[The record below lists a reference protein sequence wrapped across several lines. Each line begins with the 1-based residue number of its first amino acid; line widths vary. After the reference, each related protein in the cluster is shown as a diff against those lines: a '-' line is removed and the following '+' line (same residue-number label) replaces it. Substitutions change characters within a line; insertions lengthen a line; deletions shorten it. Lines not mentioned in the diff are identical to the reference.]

1 MFKVKPP
8 SDTMCSEE
16 VGSRL
21 GILIP
26 GNHLTTTLPRG
37 GFIVKRRVLALIV
50 ATLFVLSLAN
60 IAAAAPTVEQTAF
73 SDVSEDAAY
82 AKAFAALKAMGVFTG
97 YPDGTV
103 RPADAITRAQF
114 CKVVVEAMGHG
125 GVAAGLV
132 MTPPP
137 FADADQIPTWAWGY
151 VNAAYALGIVK
162 GDTAGNFN
170 PNNNVLVQEAVT
182 MLVRALGYEPWVTGG
197 YPLGYMFKGGVL
209 GLDDDV
215 ELYSFYSVP
224 LTRSDMAMMTY
235 NALWIYEPYPETGK
249 PWDSEKDEEIGS
261 RWVDKVIR
269 KGVVTNVSPM
279 VFDAYVGKKYALA
292 DTVYLF
298 GADSLDA
305 VLDSEAWALR
315 NKDGEVAFVEV
326 PDLSL
331 VTVTGRFKS
340 VNTTRTE
347 IKLRDGKIFEYDED
361 DTEWTVN
368 GEDFENTA
376 HALAWLDEWSGAV
389 YITAYMDD
397 DLATHIDLLTWDVG
411 TAVVVDN
418 DYDED
423 DELYTFKIDDET
435 DESVSTTLTFEVPD
449 DDKHIQDAEAITVI
463 GDVDAFVDIAADDV
477 IRIATVGAIEYVVYN
492 TVTET
497 WDPVEEYVALDEDST
512 SNDFFRIEV
521 SRETI
526 SGTVDAVIN
535 YMDVYGGYNEVVFD
549 DEDLD
554 PVTLSSKY
562 DSVLPGVN
570 EIITLSLDWNGYGV
584 HLVEHG
590 TAADDFVYVISTA
603 KGTKAYIV
611 VDDEGNTAKY
621 TVDTTEWTTNEGG
634 VYDNFETVVDE
645 AYYIGEVVQLNI
657 GKDGVVDG
665 LLDLAVPA
673 FDGETLT
680 VHDVGGSTVVLKTA
694 DGKYVVAL
702 APVVY
707 DDDEFVGTAGL
718 EKGDKVLAYKSAVA
732 AEDDEDP
739 RTEIVYLNLDV
750 D

>member
-16 VGSRL
+16 VASRL
-21 GILIP
+21 GILIL

-82 AKAFAALKAMGVFTG
+82 AEAFAALKAMGVFTG

-137 FADADQIPTWAWGY
+137 FKDADQIPTWAWGY

-162 GDTAGNFN
+162 GDTEGNFN

-197 YPLGYMFKGGVL
+197 YPLGYMFKGGIL

-235 NALWIYEPYPETGK
+235 NALWVYEPYPETGK
-249 PWDSEKDEEIGS
+249 PWDSEKGEEIGS

-269 KGVVTNVSPM
+269 EGVVENVSPM
-279 VFDAYVGKKYALA
+279 VFDTYGATKKYALA

-315 NKDGEVAFVEV
+315 NKDGEIAFVKV

-331 VTVTGRFKS
+331 VTITGRVKS
-340 VNTTRTE
+340 FNEARTE
-347 IKLRDGKIFEYDED
+347 IKLKDGTIFEYDED
-361 DTEWTVN
+361 ETDWTVN
-368 GEDFENTA
+368 GKDFNNTA
-376 HALAWLDEWSGAV
+376 HALAWLDEWMSADPGMSAV
-389 YITAYMDD
+389 YLTAFMDD
-397 DLATHIDLLTWDVG
+397 DLATHIDFLTWNVG

-418 DYDED
+418 DFDED
-423 DELYTFKIDDET
+423 NDIYIFEIDNDIDGAIATE
-435 DESVSTTLTFEVPD
+435 VTFEIPVSDKYDTDVD
-449 DDKHIQDAEAITVI
+449 DIKVI
-463 GDVDAFVDIAADDV
+463 GDVEEFTDVAADDV
-477 IRIATVGAIEYVVYN
+477 IRIATKNAIYYVEDTGTGDAEVWAVDASYEEL
-492 TVTET
+492 TV
-497 WDPVEEYVALDEDST
+497 DSGEGT
-512 SNDFFRIEV
+512 ADDFFRIEV
-521 SRETI
+521 ARSTL
-526 SGTVDAVIN
+526 SGTVD
-535 YMDVYGGYNEVVFD
+535 DVVLYSLVDGDTYQEVVFT

-554 PVTLSSKY
+554 PVVLSAAFDDTIPS
-562 DSVLPGVN
+562 PGDIV
-570 EIITLSLDWNGYGV
+570 TFSLDWNDEAR
-584 HLVEHG
+584 HLVEYG
-590 TAADDFVYVISTA
+590 AASEDFVWVVSVAVGSTW
-603 KGTKAYIV
+603 YIN
-611 VDDEGNTAKY
+611 VDDEGEALKY
-621 TVDTTEWTTNEGG
+621 KVDDATWTDFDTEGRTLCGK
-634 VYDNFETVVDE
+634 
-645 AYYIGEVVQLNI
+645 VVQLEVGANGKVTDVAQEATQFNETHTFTI
-657 GKDGVVDG
+657 KGFNEKDGSVVIKETYENTSLALLAAMGPVIYDG
-665 LLDLAVPA
+665 
-673 FDGETLT
+673 
-680 VHDVGGSTVVLKTA
+680 
-694 DGKYVVAL
+694 
-702 APVVY
+702 
-707 DDDEFVGTAGL
+707 DEFVGIGGLKTNMEVHVYTADG
-718 EKGDKVLAYKSAVA
+718 
-732 AEDDEDP
+732 
-739 RTEIVYLNLDV
+739 EIVYLQIDV